1 MQNLLQEVRYAF
13 RQFRKSPGFTALAV
27 VTLALG
33 IGANTAMFTVV
44 ESLLLRPLPYANPQ
58 RLLTVRPPE
67 EALGSTSWLSYRDIR
82 DQAHLLETTALYSE
96 DVGVVQG
103 KEGSQS
109 VVTPGLT
116 PNMFKLLGAKPL
128 VGRTFTEDEG
138 QSGGPQVVLL
148 SEGLWR
154 QAFNADLKIAGH
166 TIRVNGKP
174 RTVVGVMPQSFHFP
188 ESMGAE
194 DIGKGIWLPIQPTT
208 EMQKDRGSHFFYV
221 LASLKPDATLP
232 QAQAELDAIAKRIR
246 EEDPIKNRDVNFRAQ
261 GYQELLTG
269 PVRPVF
275 LMLVIGLGLVL
286 LIACAN
292 VANLLIAR
300 CLGRQQE
307 FAVRS
312 ALGAGQL
319 RLVRQLFVEG
329 GLLSLLG
336 CGLGFGVALLIITA
350 SRKLLQQAVTRG
362 DAVALHWPVV
372 LALAAIATITTVLSS
387 LIPALLV
394 ARTDPQPALQ
404 TASRGLGS
412 RSVRARLSGWLVAG
426 EVALSTLLLIATG
439 LLFHTL
445 WNLEHTQLGFETAH
459 VTSFTAMPADAAGFA
474 NMGVARSG
482 EQTPTSVA
490 TLFYQPT
497 LERLRQIPGVQDA
510 ALITALPLSGIRMT
524 TSFKL
529 AQDPDDPAHT
539 MEARVTA
546 VSGGYAQ
553 LMGTPVLKGRMI
565 SNDDNGSAPFVS
577 VINQTLAHKY
587 FGNRDPLGLKIDL
600 GADSGAV
607 QPYTVIGVIADQVD
621 TGVSQA
627 AEPLLMLPYEQ
638 VPASSLFYQ
647 ILIKTV
653 VFFVVKTHGDIAV
666 ASAVRNVFRQT
677 APDYALDNFETMS
690 EVVDQSN
697 FNHRLGLYLTAAFAG
712 MAVLMVVAGLYGV
725 LAQLVS
731 YRRREIGVRLALGS
745 TRHRILGMFLRQGTI
760 LVVAGLGIG
769 MVCAL
774 WAGRLVKSFLYQVQP
789 LDGWTYASVVVLLLL
804 VGALAALIPA
814 RRAAAVE
821 PIEALRDE

>member
-58 RLLTVRPPE
+58 RLLTVRPLDD
-67 EALGSTSWLSYRDIR
+67 AQGSTSWLSYRDIR
-82 DQAHLLETTALYSE
+82 DQAHLLETAALYSE

-116 PNMFKLLGAKPL
+116 PNMFKLLGVKPL

-154 QAFNADLKIAGH
+154 QAFNADPQIAGH

-221 LASLKPDATLP
+221 LASLKSDATLP

-246 EEDPIKNRDVNFRAQ
+246 EADPIKNRDVTFRAQ

-372 LALAAIATITTVLSS
+372 LALAAIATIT
-387 LIPALLV
+387 
-394 ARTDPQPALQ
+394 
-404 TASRGLGS
+404 
-412 RSVRARLSGWLVAG
+412 
-426 EVALSTLLLIATG
+426 
-439 LLFHTL
+439 H
-445 WNLEHTQLGFETAH
+445 
-459 VTSFTAMPADAAGFA
+459 AA
-474 NMGVARSG
+474 
-482 EQTPTSVA
+482 
-490 TLFYQPT
+490 
-497 LERLRQIPGVQDA
+497 
-510 ALITALPLSGIRMT
+510 
-524 TSFKL
+524 
-529 AQDPDDPAHT
+529 
-539 MEARVTA
+539 
-546 VSGGYAQ
+546 
-553 LMGTPVLKGRMI
+553 
-565 SNDDNGSAPFVS
+565 
-577 VINQTLAHKY
+577 
-587 FGNRDPLGLKIDL
+587 
-600 GADSGAV
+600 
-607 QPYTVIGVIADQVD
+607 
-621 TGVSQA
+621 
-627 AEPLLMLPYEQ
+627 
-638 VPASSLFYQ
+638 
-647 ILIKTV
+647 
-653 VFFVVKTHGDIAV
+653 
-666 ASAVRNVFRQT
+666 
-677 APDYALDNFETMS
+677 
-690 EVVDQSN
+690 
-697 FNHRLGLYLTAAFAG
+697 
-712 MAVLMVVAGLYGV
+712 
-725 LAQLVS
+725 
-731 YRRREIGVRLALGS
+731 
-745 TRHRILGMFLRQGTI
+745 
-760 LVVAGLGIG
+760 
-769 MVCAL
+769 
-774 WAGRLVKSFLYQVQP
+774 W
-789 LDGWTYASVVVLLLL
+789 
-804 VGALAALIPA
+804 
-814 RRAAAVE
+814 AAV
-821 PIEALRDE
+821 PYVPD